1 MDARGSGFPRH
12 WREGSLGAGCVACLA
27 LVPQW
32 AGPKCAGKAG
42 LEGRRGWERNEEQ
55 EFV

>member
-42 LEGRRGWERNEEQ
+42 LEGRRGRERNEEQ